1 MSEPLVIVGNGMAA
15 ARLCEE
21 LARRDLYAE
30 GATEKQLLSSDSVSI
45 DLHAVDSA
53 AQFVRDYLSREHFE
67 DIDGTC
73 SVSAR
78 STVFGKHLNR
88 AQGHDRYF

>member
-1 MSEPLVIVGNGMAA
+1 VTFTPKGPLK
-15 ARLCEE
+15 
-21 LARRDLYAE
+21 
-30 GATEKQLLSSDSVSI
+30 KQLLSSDSVSI
-45 DLHAVDSA
+45 DLRAADRA